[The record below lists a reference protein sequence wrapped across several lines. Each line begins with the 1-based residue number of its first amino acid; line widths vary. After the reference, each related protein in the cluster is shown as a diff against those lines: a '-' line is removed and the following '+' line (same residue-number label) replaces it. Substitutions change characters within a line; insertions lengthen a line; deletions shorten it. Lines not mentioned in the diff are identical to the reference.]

1 MYFCRKFFLEK
12 NYLNADEKKLNKK
25 HLEIY

>member
-1 MYFCRKFFLEK
+1 MYFCRKFFLEE
-12 NYLNADEKKLNKK
+12 NYLNVDEKKLNKK

>member
-1 MYFCRKFFLEK
+1 MYFFRKFFLEE
-12 NYLNADEKKLNKK
+12 NYLNVDEKKLNKK